1 MKRRAVGR
9 GRRHIAD
16 LKYEGQEGEP
26 DCSELIQV
34 DHGGLA
40 RAVARRVAVLDL
52 LPLESDGVDYLC
64 RHAEIAHDERRERDA
79 LKRSQAAANVNL
91 YEERHGR
98 RAGESKAGDEVALA
112 HLNRLRTLAVENIGH
127 GARDENAGATSLYRR
142 LIFKKL

>member
-9 GRRHIAD
+9 GRRHIY

-40 RAVARRVAVLDL
+40 RAEARRVAVLDL

-64 RHAEIAHDERRERDA
+64 GHAEIAHNERCERNA
-79 LKRSQAAANVNL
+79 LKRSQTAANVNL
-91 YEERHGR
+91 YEEGHGR

-127 GARDENAGATSLYRR
+127 DARDKNATATCCTGSR
-142 LIFKKL
+142 IH